1 MVVLT
6 TSVTITVLWTSGTT
20 GAAEEAG
27 TAPVS

>member
-20 GAAEEAG
+20 GAEEAG